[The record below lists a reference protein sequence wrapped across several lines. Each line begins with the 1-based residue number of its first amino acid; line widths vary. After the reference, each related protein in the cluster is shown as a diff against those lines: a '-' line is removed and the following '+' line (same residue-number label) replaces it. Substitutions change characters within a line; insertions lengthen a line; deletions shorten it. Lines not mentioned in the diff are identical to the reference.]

1 MRTRDMMLLGWL
13 AFSGTAS
20 ASVIGG
26 IQPTSVGDEFVYQYP
41 AGDFLEINPARTW
54 VTNAEGYRHLA
65 SLSIDATSGTLRGYA
80 GYQLDTA
87 RDIVKSPNLIGVE
100 DGSGRS
106 GLIASLVG
114 NLVYQTSVAAA
125 DPLATYWVTME
136 LTLDGSLLETSGHP
150 TLSML
155 GGATIINLDAADY
168 YSASV
173 DSTFANYNLD
183 PAAISL
189 DYGPVRTDDEFI
201 VQDAF
206 GTIIES
212 PSRYGLS
219 HHVVYSSMDPLALQ
233 SVMRVTAPVHDG
245 DDLVMISQ
253 IAAQATHSF
262 IDDFR
267 TLGDGATGAVAAAS
281 GYVDLSNTATLRIYT
296 PAGLSLGGD
305 LASLSGVVV
314 MAAVPEPSIWM
325 MWLAGLSL
333 TALARRRGHR
343 RA

>member
-1 MRTRDMMLLGWL
+1 
-13 AFSGTAS
+13 
-20 ASVIGG
+20 
-26 IQPTSVGDEFVYQYP
+26 
-41 AGDFLEINPARTW
+41 
-54 VTNAEGYRHLA
+54 
-65 SLSIDATSGTLRGYA
+65 
-80 GYQLDTA
+80 
-87 RDIVKSPNLIGVE
+87 
-100 DGSGRS
+100 
-106 GLIASLVG
+106 
-114 NLVYQTSVAAA
+114 
-125 DPLATYWVTME
+125 
-136 LTLDGSLLETSGHP
+136 
-150 TLSML
+150 ML

-267 TLGDGATGAVAAAS
+267 TLATA
-281 GYVDLSNTATLRIYT
+281 
-296 PAGLSLGGD
+296 P
-305 LASLSGVVV
+305 
-314 MAAVPEPSIWM
+314 
-325 MWLAGLSL
+325 
-333 TALARRRGHR
+333 LARSRR
-343 RA
+343 RADTSISRIRRPCGSTRPRGSVLAATWLRCRALS